1 MTHDEP
7 SPGQSYALQA
17 RSVIAGPRERE
28 PSVKI
33 EIRWCPA
40 HKGIP
45 GNLVAVGCAKQ
56 ASSEPDDHGIE

>member
-7 SPGQSYALQA
+7 GPGQTYGLQA
-17 RSVIAGPRERE
+17 RKARKAVAALRERE

-40 HKGIP
+40 HKGISVNVVVD
-45 GNLVAVGCAKQ
+45 G
-56 ASSEPDDHGIE
+56 